1 MQSILHLFLAVQL
14 SIFSGVTNHPDT
26 NDATSWSNY
35 SKSKYAL
42 LGNNSLSYQAFD
54 DALKGFVKLK
64 KQGKLSNTNYLTV
77 IDFSKPSNEKR
88 LFIIRTNDFSVV
100 HQTYCAHGKN
110 TGELYARSFSNTEG
124 SYQSSPGFYITE
136 NSYKGKYDH
145 AMRLEG
151 IEKCNSNAKKRAI
164 VMHGANYATEA
175 FLKKNNNVLGRSWGC
190 PSVPMP
196 EAKMIIDWIKDGS
209 CMYIY
214 HDKDS
219 YRKQSLLLKP

>member
-1 MQSILHLFLAVQL
+1 MT
-14 SIFSGVTNHPDT
+14 SIFSLLFSLSLGLFSGLENNPETN
-26 NDATSWSNY
+26 NISNWQSY
-35 SKSKYAL
+35 SKEKYEL
-42 LGNNSLSYQAFD
+42 LNNKKLTFQAFD

-64 KQGKLSNTNYLTV
+64 NQGRLKNVNYLTV

-88 LFIIRTNDFSVV
+88 LFIIETSNFQVI

-110 TGELYARSFSNTEG
+110 TGKLYAKSFSNTEG

-145 AMRLEG
+145 AMRLKG

-164 VMHGANYATEA
+164 VMHGANYATEE

-196 EAKMIIDWIKDGS
+196 EAKMIIDWIKDGA
-209 CMYIY
+209 CLYIY
-214 HDKDS
+214 HDRDE
-219 YRKQSLLLKP
+219 YRKGSKLLN

>member
-1 MQSILHLFLAVQL
+1 MQSILTLLIA
-14 SIFSGVTNHPDT
+14 INIACFSVTIDLPSSDN
-26 NDATSWSNY
+26 SSNWQTY
-35 SKSKYAL
+35 SKSKYEA
-42 LGNNSLSYQAFD
+42 LGNQNLTYQAFD
-54 DALKGFVKLK
+54 DALKGYTKLK
-64 KQGKLSNTNYLTV
+64 KQGKLSNNKYLSI

-88 LFIIRTNDFSVV
+88 LFIINLKEFKIV

-110 TGELYARSFSNTEG
+110 TGKLYAKSFSNTEG

-136 NSYKGKYDH
+136 NAYKGKYDH
-145 AMRLEG
+145 AMRLKG

-164 VMHGANYATEA
+164 VMHGANYATED

-219 YRKQSLLLKP
+219 YRKNSSLLK